1 MRWCGHAKQCP
12 QHELSVSWERSFI
25 TQSRVLN
32 KLSDSMSIDAINV
45 NEDLHTLNPKPR
57 PKFIQILIGKR
68 WAHTCANLDSPPDF
82 RWDSTAF
89 RLIIFEQAFCIIMN
103 FTFYRAHHS
112 RLLKILE
119 PVWRSAIKSE
129 KSIAE
134 FMSNNTCKKKKT
146 WNKMLM
152 TEDKNKISDHAAF
165 LPRTRHLS
173 DDLAAHLH
181 DLYNIMYSLRLR
193 LIREI
198 LLYSDSFVSRC
209 CRRLMS
215 IMCRNAKA
223 E

>member
-1 MRWCGHAKQCP
+1 
-12 QHELSVSWERSFI
+12 
-25 TQSRVLN
+25 
-32 KLSDSMSIDAINV
+32 MSIDAINV

-134 FMSNNTCKKKKT
+134 FMSNNTCKKKKLET
-146 WNKMLM
+146 KCWWPK
-152 TEDKNKISDHAAF
+152 T
-165 LPRTRHLS
+165 RTR
-173 DDLAAHLH
+173 
-181 DLYNIMYSLRLR
+181 SLTTPHFYHAPDTCRT
-193 LIREI
+193 I
-198 LLYSDSFVSRC
+198 LQHICMICTTLCILCDSDSFEKFCYIQTRLLVGVVVVLC
-209 CRRLMS
+209 QLCVEMPKLNKRREVKVQS
-215 IMCRNAKA
+215 PDIIR
-223 E
+223 